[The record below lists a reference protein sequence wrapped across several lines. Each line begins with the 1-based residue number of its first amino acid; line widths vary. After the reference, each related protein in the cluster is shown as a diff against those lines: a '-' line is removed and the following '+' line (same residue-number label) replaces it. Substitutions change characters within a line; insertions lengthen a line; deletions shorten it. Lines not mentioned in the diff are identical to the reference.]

1 MRFLQLTQRRNTGR
15 ETLLQNAKA
24 GHFID
29 TSSLQTLVLT
39 CGDAVVRL
47 VRRDVVDAVVFPRQ
61 HQVPVLQQRD
71 PAREAKVGVAPLVD
85 LVGQGH
91 KHRQGEHVA
100 VPGIGG
106 RQGL

>member
-1 MRFLQLTQRRNTGR
+1 M
-15 ETLLQNAKA
+15 
-24 GHFID
+24 
-29 TSSLQTLVLT
+29 
-39 CGDAVVRL
+39 
-47 VRRDVVDAVVFPRQ
+47 VFPRQ

-85 LVGQGH
+85 LVRQGH

-100 VPGIGG
+100 VPRIGG